1 MNRLLNFGVWL
12 ILATALVV
20 ERARKRRKQRE
31 GSDA

>member
-1 MNRLLNFGVWL
+1 MKRLLNFGVWL

-20 ERARKRRKQRE
+20 ERHRKRRRDLE